1 MELSPQLL
9 ESLKVYKDKIK
20 KDVSF
25 LINDQDH
32 PKKESFLTFLN
43 GIASIFDKLDVRIEK
58 TRYNQYSPL
67 TFEIASDDQPTGIL
81 FSGIPGG
88 HEFNSLILGTLQAG
102 GSKINLDESLIDQIK
117 QIDRKINFETL
128 VSLSC
133 ENCPDVVQNLNQ
145 FALISKN
152 ITNHTIDG
160 NLYPKLVKERD
171 VQSVPSVFV
180 EGEMVASG
188 RISTANII
196 KKLVE
201 KGLIRTKPKKSK
213 LPIQDVV
220 VIGGGPAGVSS
231 AIYAARKGLNVSI
244 VSEKFGG
251 QLTETV
257 GIENFISNPYTTG
270 KELTSNLFNHA
281 KEYDIILKEHV
292 QVEKIGGE
300 DIKSITLSSGE
311 KMESRSV
318 IIATGAKWR
327 NLNIPGEKEYLGKG
341 VAYCPHCD
349 GPFFKGKDVVVVGAG
364 NSGLEAALDLSNIAK
379 TVTVLEFLPFSKADK
394 ILRDKARDTKN
405 IEIILNV
412 ETQKILGDNKKVT
425 GIRYIDKSTQD
436 VYTSNVSAIFIQI
449 GLIPNSHFVKNLLDL
464 NKYGEIITN
473 DRCETSV
480 KGIFAGGD
488 VSSIP
493 HKQIIVSMGH
503 GATAALSA
511 SEYLIKQNVVDNG
524 VAKNTEKVTK
534 QGFEPPASS
543 L

>member
-117 QIDRKINFETL
+117 QIDRNINFETL

-160 NLYPKLVKERD
+160 NLYPKLVKERN

-511 SEYLIKQNVVDNG
+511 SEYLIKQNVDNG

>member
-145 FALISKN
+145 FALISN
-152 ITNHTIDG
+152 YITNHTIDG

-171 VQSVPSVFV
+171 VQSVPTVFV

-201 KGLIRTKPKKSK
+201 RGLIRTKPKKSK

-292 QVEKIGGE
+292 QVEKINGE

-511 SEYLIKQNVVDNG
+511 SEYLIKQNVDNG

>member
-67 TFEIASDDQPTGIL
+67 TFEIVSDDQPTGIL

-511 SEYLIKQNVVDNG
+511 SEYLIKQNVDNG

>member
-1 MELSPQLL
+1 MSPQLL

-511 SEYLIKQNVVDNG
+511 SEYLIKQNVDNG

>member
-1 MELSPQLL
+1 LELSPQLL

-117 QIDRKINFETL
+117 QIDRNINFETL

-511 SEYLIKQNVVDNG
+511 SEYLIKQNVDNG

-534 QGFEPPASS
+534 QGFEPPTSS

>member
-9 ESLKVYKDKIK
+9 ESLRVYKDKIK

-201 KGLIRTKPKKSK
+201 RGLIRTKPKKSK

-511 SEYLIKQNVVDNG
+511 SEYLIKQNVDNG
-524 VAKNTEKVTK
+524 VAKNTEKVTR
-534 QGFEPPASS
+534 QRFEPPASS

>member
-117 QIDRKINFETL
+117 QIDHKINFETL

-145 FALISKN
+145 FALISN
-152 ITNHTIDG
+152 YITNHTIDG

-201 KGLIRTKPKKSK
+201 RGLIRTKPKKSK

-511 SEYLIKQNVVDNG
+511 SEYLIKQNVDNG

>member
-32 PKKESFLTFLN
+32 PKKESFLTFLS

-145 FALISKN
+145 FALISN
-152 ITNHTIDG
+152 YITNHTIDG

-292 QVEKIGGE
+292 QVEKINGE

-511 SEYLIKQNVVDNG
+511 SEYLIKQNVDNG

>member
-117 QIDRKINFETL
+117 QIDRNINFETL

-160 NLYPKLVKERD
+160 NLYPKIVKERD

-511 SEYLIKQNVVDNG
+511 SEYLIKQNVDNG

>member
-32 PKKESFLTFLN
+32 PKKESFLTFLS

-58 TRYNQYSPL
+58 TRYNLYSPL

-292 QVEKIGGE
+292 QVEKIKGE

-511 SEYLIKQNVVDNG
+511 SEYLIKQNVDNG

>member
-9 ESLKVYKDKIK
+9 ESLRVYKDKIK

-102 GSKINLDESLIDQIK
+102 GSKINLDESLVDQIK

-145 FALISKN
+145 FALISN
-152 ITNHTIDG
+152 YITNHTIDG

-511 SEYLIKQNVVDNG
+511 SEYLIKQNVDNG
-524 VAKNTEKVTK
+524 VAKNTEKVTR

>member
-145 FALISKN
+145 FALISN
-152 ITNHTIDG
+152 YITNHTIDG

-171 VQSVPSVFV
+171 VQSVPTVFV

-511 SEYLIKQNVVDNG
+511 SEYLIKQNVDNG
-524 VAKNTEKVTK
+524 VAKNTEKVTR
-534 QGFEPPASS
+534 QRFEPPASS

>member
-9 ESLKVYKDKIK
+9 ESLRVYKDKIK

-117 QIDRKINFETL
+117 QIDHKINFETL

-180 EGEMVASG
+180 ESEMVASG

-201 KGLIRTKPKKSK
+201 KGLIRTEPKKSK

-281 KEYDIILKEHV
+281 KEYNIILKEHV

-511 SEYLIKQNVVDNG
+511 SEYLIKQNVDNG

-543 L
+543 H

>member
-9 ESLKVYKDKIK
+9 ESLRVYKDKIK

-511 SEYLIKQNVVDNG
+511 SEYLIKQNVDNG
-524 VAKNTEKVTK
+524 VAKNTEKVTR
-534 QGFEPPASS
+534 QRFEPPASS

>member
-1 MELSPQLL
+1 LELSPQLL

-117 QIDRKINFETL
+117 QIDRNINFETL

-160 NLYPKLVKERD
+160 NLYPKLVKKRD

-511 SEYLIKQNVVDNG
+511 SEYLIKQNVDNG

>member
-102 GSKINLDESLIDQIK
+102 GSKINLDESLVDQIK

-511 SEYLIKQNVVDNG
+511 SEYLIKQNVDNG

>member
-32 PKKESFLTFLN
+32 PKKESFLTFLS

-145 FALISKN
+145 FALISN
-152 ITNHTIDG
+152 YITNHTIDG

-201 KGLIRTKPKKSK
+201 RGLIRTKPKKSK

-511 SEYLIKQNVVDNG
+511 SEYLIKQNVDNG

>member
-43 GIASIFDKLDVRIEK
+43 GIASIFDKLNVRIEK

-117 QIDRKINFETL
+117 QIDRNINFETL

-511 SEYLIKQNVVDNG
+511 SEYLIKQNVDNG

>member
-511 SEYLIKQNVVDNG
+511 SEYLIKQNVDNG

-534 QGFEPPASS
+534 QGFEPPTSS

>member
-201 KGLIRTKPKKSK
+201 KGLIRKKPKKSK

-511 SEYLIKQNVVDNG
+511 SEYLIKQNVDNG

>member
-145 FALISKN
+145 FALISKD

-511 SEYLIKQNVVDNG
+511 SEYLIKQNVDNG

>member
-102 GSKINLDESLIDQIK
+102 GSKINLDESLVDQIK

-145 FALISKN
+145 FALISN
-152 ITNHTIDG
+152 YITNHTIDG

-201 KGLIRTKPKKSK
+201 RGLIRTKPKKSK

-511 SEYLIKQNVVDNG
+511 SEYLIKQNVDNG
-524 VAKNTEKVTK
+524 VAKNTEKVTR
-534 QGFEPPASS
+534 QRFEPPASS

>member
-117 QIDRKINFETL
+117 QIDRNINFETL

-511 SEYLIKQNVVDNG
+511 SEYLIKQNVDNG
-524 VAKNTEKVTK
+524 VAKNTEKVTR
-534 QGFEPPASS
+534 QRFEPPASS

>member
-9 ESLKVYKDKIK
+9 ESLRVYKDKIK

-102 GSKINLDESLIDQIK
+102 GSKINLDESLVDQIK

-145 FALISKN
+145 FALISN
-152 ITNHTIDG
+152 YITNHTIDG

-201 KGLIRTKPKKSK
+201 RGLIRTKPKKSK

-511 SEYLIKQNVVDNG
+511 SEYLIKQNVDNG

>member
-9 ESLKVYKDKIK
+9 ESLRVYKDKIK

-145 FALISKN
+145 FALISN
-152 ITNHTIDG
+152 YITNHTIDG

-171 VQSVPSVFV
+171 VQSVPTVFV

-201 KGLIRTKPKKSK
+201 RGLIRTKPKKSK

-349 GPFFKGKDVVVVGAG
+349 GPFFKDKDVVVVGAG

-511 SEYLIKQNVVDNG
+511 SEYLIKQNVDNG
-524 VAKNTEKVTK
+524 VAKNTEKVTR
-534 QGFEPPASS
+534 QRFEPPASS

>member
-102 GSKINLDESLIDQIK
+102 GSKINLDESLVDQIK

-145 FALISKN
+145 FALISN
-152 ITNHTIDG
+152 YITNHTIDG

-511 SEYLIKQNVVDNG
+511 SEYLIKQNVDNG

>member
-349 GPFFKGKDVVVVGAG
+349 GPFFKGRDVVVVGAG

-511 SEYLIKQNVVDNG
+511 SEYLIKQNVDNG

>member
-9 ESLKVYKDKIK
+9 ESLRVYKDKIK

-102 GSKINLDESLIDQIK
+102 GSKINLDESLVDQIK

-145 FALISKN
+145 FALISN
-152 ITNHTIDG
+152 YITNHTIDG

-201 KGLIRTKPKKSK
+201 RGLIRTKPKKSK

-511 SEYLIKQNVVDNG
+511 SEYLIKQNVDNG
-524 VAKNTEKVTK
+524 VAKNTEKVTR
-534 QGFEPPASS
+534 QRFEPPASS

>member
-117 QIDRKINFETL
+117 QIDRNINFETL

-145 FALISKN
+145 FALISNN

-511 SEYLIKQNVVDNG
+511 SEYLIKQNVDNG
-524 VAKNTEKVTK
+524 VAKNTEKVTR
-534 QGFEPPASS
+534 QRFEPPASS

>member
-117 QIDRKINFETL
+117 QIDRNINFETL

-180 EGEMVASG
+180 EGEMVAIG

-511 SEYLIKQNVVDNG
+511 SEYLIKQNVDNG
-524 VAKNTEKVTK
+524 VTKNTEKVTK

>member
-32 PKKESFLTFLN
+32 PKKESFLTFLS

-58 TRYNQYSPL
+58 TRYNLYSPL

-145 FALISKN
+145 FALISKD

-180 EGEMVASG
+180 ESEMVASG

-292 QVEKIGGE
+292 QVEKIKGE

-511 SEYLIKQNVVDNG
+511 SEYLIKQNVDNG

>member
-32 PKKESFLTFLN
+32 PKKESFLTFLS

-58 TRYNQYSPL
+58 TIYNQYSPL

-102 GSKINLDESLIDQIK
+102 GSKINLDESLVDQIK

-145 FALISKN
+145 FALISN
-152 ITNHTIDG
+152 YITNHTIDG

-292 QVEKIGGE
+292 QVEKINGE

-511 SEYLIKQNVVDNG
+511 SEYLIKQNVDNG

>member
-32 PKKESFLTFLN
+32 QKKESFLTFLN

-511 SEYLIKQNVVDNG
+511 SEYLIKQNVDNG
-524 VAKNTEKVTK
+524 VAKNTEKVTR
-534 QGFEPPASS
+534 QRFEPPASS